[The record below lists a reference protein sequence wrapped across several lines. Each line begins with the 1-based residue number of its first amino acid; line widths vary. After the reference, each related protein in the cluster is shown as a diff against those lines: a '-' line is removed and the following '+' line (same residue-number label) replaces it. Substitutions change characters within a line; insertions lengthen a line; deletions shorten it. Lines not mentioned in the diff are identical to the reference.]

1 MHGTFSR
8 EGTMLVGGG
17 KGDGHVMGFEEGTEW
32 LGWFVVNVEVG
43 DGVVVG
49 GKEVDDVGKG
59 GAAGGGRA

>member
-1 MHGTFSR
+1 
-8 EGTMLVGGG
+8 MLVGGG

-43 DGVVVG
+43 DGVIVG